1 MSNTLKGVIC
11 AIVAAVSYGTIP
23 LGALCLYEQGVNT
36 DSILFYRYLLAL
48 IILCGVMF
56 VKKEGFKVTKREFF
70 TVMSLGAFFM
80 LSSITLFI
88 SYKYMDAGIAS
99 TLLFVYPVMVA
110 VIMSVFFKE
119 KLTLKVILSIVLAL
133 AGIGLLY
140 KGENGVVLSG
150 TGVALVLVSA
160 LTYAIYMVGIN
171 KSKIKL
177 SSLKMTFYVS
187 IACIF

>member
-56 VKKEGFKVTKREFF
+56 VKKEGFKVTKKEFL

-88 SYKYMDAGIAS
+88 DALSTAS
-99 TLLFVYPVMVA
+99 ILEIKSFSVA
-110 VIMSVFFKE
+110 MHIFMCYIK
-119 KLTLKVILSIVLAL
+119 ILR
-133 AGIGLLY
+133 
-140 KGENGVVLSG
+140 
-150 TGVALVLVSA
+150 
-160 LTYAIYMVGIN
+160 
-171 KSKIKL
+171 IK
-177 SSLKMTFYVS
+177 
-187 IACIF
+187 C

>member
-56 VKKEGFKVTKREFF
+56 VKKEGFKVTKKEFF

-99 TLLFVYPVMVA
+99 TLLFVYPV
-110 VIMSVFFKE
+110 
-119 KLTLKVILSIVLAL
+119 
-133 AGIGLLY
+133 
-140 KGENGVVLSG
+140 
-150 TGVALVLVSA
+150 
-160 LTYAIYMVGIN
+160 
-171 KSKIKL
+171 
-177 SSLKMTFYVS
+177 
-187 IACIF
+187 